1 MICCAHLE
9 SGDGRGTMVSN
20 RHIEAA
26 GRLVFALAALVAL
39 VLLSAGMPARAQV
52 TGQPA
57 PGPVTIDGPGEN
69 DAVTVDRAAD
79 RLLRIGLGD
88 EAVAAE
94 LGVTAIT
101 ATGISDEP
109 PPGYEAR
116 PGWRLVTV
124 GLRYTNLRQVDALAA
139 FNVSDFTV
147 LVEDGGYV
155 YPVHAASAGIG
166 SPLAR
171 PHTFLPGDPA
181 DGPLVFEVPEEAGDL
196 ALVHFTSEGALA
208 LDLTPE
214 REPAA
219 RPVPVAGPSSRG
231 VVMFDLLAASRRPSE
246 VAAGMRIVVL
256 DLELRLEVEHW
267 DQSLSF
273 DPSEGLELRD
283 AEGRVYRPLAS
294 LSGLRRPLATVPL
307 WRDQPA
313 RGEVGYEVAGDAS
326 GLTLVI
332 PFRGNPVQ
340 LALPDGLLPVPIATV
355 PAEEPAPPATEQPAP
370 SVAVAEVPETPAV
383 ELPALGAAEP
393 EEPAA
398 ERPAAGLVEEEEEAA
413 PASEP
418 SESTPPLPPT
428 PIKPRPPAAPVPASA
443 CPVPNPGKGA
453 RAVFLGEDRGTSGEW
468 QGHYGGEGQIL
479 VSYDGAGQD
488 QSRLPPH
495 IEGYE
500 YSEEAEFYVW
510 TTDTA
515 DTRAPAPLTGNRVA
529 ATVYSGGSFS
539 LTLDARDRAPHVL
552 ALYFLDWDSNQRAQW
567 VTLYDARTGDIL
579 DRRSL
584 ADFSGGVYFL
594 YETQGSV
601 RVELTSTGA
610 HNAVMAGV
618 FWDAARPPGGAE
630 LLLTIAKIRDRTR
643 DEAALT
649 VRRGESTI
657 LFTLT
662 GEDRPWAAG
671 REEGAPD
678 ASDPGSLVAR
688 YTVGPGYGRLIQERE
703 DPSVAFSWWRDV
715 PSSFPEAARF
725 PAGQTLWAEWE
736 GEVLLPGWGSYGT
749 IPLAGRRPFGASLE
763 DSESG
768 LCIAAVEP
776 GSPADLGGLEAGD
789 VITRLGGQPLRI
801 TTDLAFRLEAP
812 EGGHLFVDGMRL
824 LANVPCGLPGVAE
837 CAHGPRLEATT
848 RLDVGRHVV
857 RVAAVRHGAGDD
869 VEAEAADE
877 PPGGPRL
884 SWRLPEM
891 EEFEAVPA
899 HLFRPVPPPGTWSR
913 SPRQA
918 AQVGLE
924 WLQSS
929 AVDWQQRHGCN
940 GCHVQAQALAG
951 MAIARDNEYRVSDR
965 AYDTLLSGFA
975 EFQND
980 DGSWHNGAYVTATQF
995 GAMALATAEHRGGE
1009 GRNDTLMRAVRYL
1022 LGVQEENGVVRLDHE
1037 SWPID
1042 QGDILATANARMAFS
1057 VAAGVALVDEA
1068 ATVADAETRALEWLL
1083 MAEPSTNQDR
1093 AMKLLGLVT
1102 EDPAHRATIRE
1113 VLIAAKAD
1121 LLAHQL
1127 GDGGW
1132 EESDGTGANA
1142 FATGQALYA
1151 LKVAGQSVA
1160 SAPFQTGVAWLL
1172 DHQLWTGAWP
1182 QMNTHSGDASQYAP
1196 TMWPVIALVGSFQAV
1211 PVAIAHPTAQACVEG
1226 MVDLAAQVSTDEPVD
1241 SVRFVVDG
1249 VLVGTA
1255 EKPGRDGL
1263 YHLRWDSGTVA
1274 PGPHEIRIEAVRGG
1288 ATRGE
1293 DQTLIYHS
1301 EGGDGC
1307 AGILSVVS
1315 IGEHIPGIAAPNIE
1329 LVLDASG
1336 SMREQGKKIDG
1347 RLKIDVA
1354 KDVMMQIIRDLP
1366 DGMKVGLR
1374 VYGQRIREGREGDCR
1389 DSELVVGFGPLDRES
1404 LLRQVQEI
1412 SALGTTPLAYS
1423 LVRAAR
1429 DLAGESGAKLILLVT
1444 DGKEECNGSPRDV
1457 AARLTALGMKLRVD
1471 VVGFALAEEAV
1482 KQEMENVAALTGG
1495 RFFDAQDAAALQA
1508 SILDSLAAP
1517 YDVIDGAGVRV
1528 TGGIV
1533 NQGAIEVPRGIY
1545 AIAIHGT
1552 SEVFTIPDVAIG
1564 YDKFTRVEL
1573 VKSGP
1578 DITYEVLGP
1587 ATADDA
1593 DWAAEATIVPGWTPG
1608 AEEAAASPAQLA
1620 LLNQALAGLEQ
1631 EVVALQADRGPAP
1644 DQRIRDAQRMLRQLG
1659 FDPGPADG
1667 LWGGKT
1673 EGAVRAF
1680 QAWYPSA
1687 QLAAT
1692 GQLDDATFDAL
1703 SAAEAAGMTY
1713 SVVTRPTKPSRPALQ
1728 GVPSVLDSGTL
1739 MVGGQIVPLLGV
1751 RGVAGEHANLLGQY
1765 IGNRAVA
1772 CAPEGRGQY
1781 WCTIGEFDLSVVVL
1795 FNGGGRATADAPAYL
1810 KEAEAHAQANR
1821 LGVWR

>member
-1 MICCAHLE
+1 MW
-9 SGDGRGTMVSN
+9 
-20 RHIEAA
+20 
-26 GRLVFALAALVAL
+26 
-39 VLLSAGMPARAQV
+39 
-52 TGQPA
+52 
-57 PGPVTIDGPGEN
+57 
-69 DAVTVDRAAD
+69 
-79 RLLRIGLGD
+79 
-88 EAVAAE
+88 
-94 LGVTAIT
+94 TA
-101 ATGISDEP
+101 
-109 PPGYEAR
+109 
-116 PGWRLVTV
+116 
-124 GLRYTNLRQVDALAA
+124 
-139 FNVSDFTV
+139 
-147 LVEDGGYV
+147 
-155 YPVHAASAGIG
+155 
-166 SPLAR
+166 
-171 PHTFLPGDPA
+171 
-181 DGPLVFEVPEEAGDL
+181 
-196 ALVHFTSEGALA
+196 
-208 LDLTPE
+208 
-214 REPAA
+214 
-219 RPVPVAGPSSRG
+219 
-231 VVMFDLLAASRRPSE
+231 
-246 VAAGMRIVVL
+246 
-256 DLELRLEVEHW
+256 
-267 DQSLSF
+267 
-273 DPSEGLELRD
+273 
-283 AEGRVYRPLAS
+283 
-294 LSGLRRPLATVPL
+294 
-307 WRDQPA
+307 
-313 RGEVGYEVAGDAS
+313 
-326 GLTLVI
+326 
-332 PFRGNPVQ
+332 
-340 LALPDGLLPVPIATV
+340 
-355 PAEEPAPPATEQPAP
+355 
-370 SVAVAEVPETPAV
+370 
-383 ELPALGAAEP
+383 
-393 EEPAA
+393 
-398 ERPAAGLVEEEEEAA
+398 
-413 PASEP
+413 
-418 SESTPPLPPT
+418 
-428 PIKPRPPAAPVPASA
+428 
-443 CPVPNPGKGA
+443 
-453 RAVFLGEDRGTSGEW
+453 
-468 QGHYGGEGQIL
+468 
-479 VSYDGAGQD
+479 
-488 QSRLPPH
+488 
-495 IEGYE
+495 
-500 YSEEAEFYVW
+500 
-510 TTDTA
+510 DTA
-515 DTRAPAPLTGNRVA
+515 DTRAPAPPAGNRVA

-552 ALYFLDWDSNQRAQW
+552 ALYFLDWDSNQRAQR

-579 DRRSL
+579 DQRSF

-594 YETQGSV
+594 YETRGSV

-618 FWDAARPPGGAE
+618 FWEAARPPGGAE

-662 GEDRPWAAG
+662 GEGRPWAAG
-671 REEGAPD
+671 REEAAPD
-678 ASDPGSLVAR
+678 ASDPGGLVAR
-688 YTVGPGYGRLIQERE
+688 YIVGPGYGRLIQERE

-715 PSSFPEAARF
+715 SSSFPEVARF
-725 PAGQTLWAEWE
+725 PAEQTLWAEWE
-736 GEVLLPGWGSYGT
+736 GEVLLPGWESYGT

-763 DSESG
+763 DSEAG

-789 VITRLGGQPLRI
+789 VITRLAGQPLRI
-801 TTDLAFRLEAP
+801 TTDVTFRLEAP

-824 LANVPCGLPGVAE
+824 LANVTCELPGAAE
-837 CAHGPRLEATT
+837 CALGPWLEDTARLE
-848 RLDVGRHVV
+848 VGRRVV
-857 RVAAVRHGAGDD
+857 RVAAVRHGAAP
-869 VEAEAADE
+869 VAAAEGEGESEEE
-877 PPGGPRL
+877 PPGGPAL
-884 SWRLPEM
+884 SWRLPGM
-891 EEFEAVPA
+891 EEFEPVPVRA
-899 HLFRPVPPPGTWSR
+899 LRPIPPPGTWSR
-913 SPRQA
+913 TPRQT

-929 AVDWQQRHGCN
+929 AVAWQQRHGCN
-940 GCHVQAQALAG
+940 ACHVQSQALAG
-951 MAIARDNEYRVSDR
+951 MAIARDNEYRVSDQ
-965 AYDTLLSGFA
+965 AYDTLLSGF
-975 EFQND
+975 ERFQNG

-1009 GRNDTLMRAVRYL
+1009 GRNDTLMRAIRFL
-1022 LGVQEENGVVRLDHE
+1022 LAAQEESGIVRLDH
-1037 SWPID
+1037 SHWPID

-1057 VAAGVALVDEA
+1057 IAAGLATADEA
-1068 ATVADAETRALEWLL
+1068 PAIESAEARALEWLL
-1083 MAEPSTNQDR
+1083 TAAPETNQDR
-1093 AMKLLGLVT
+1093 TMKLLGLAT
-1102 EDPAHRATIRE
+1102 EDAAFRATIRE

-1132 EESDGTGANA
+1132 EETDGMGANA

-1151 LKVAGQSVA
+1151 LRAAGQSVA
-1160 SAPFQTGVAWLL
+1160 SAPFQKGVDWLL
-1172 DHQLWTGAWP
+1172 EHQLWTGAWP

-1211 PVAIAHPTAQACVEG
+1211 PVAIARPTAEACVEG
-1226 MVDLAAQVSTDEPVD
+1226 MVELAVEVSTDEPVD
-1241 SVRFVVDG
+1241 SVRFLVDG
-1249 VLVGTA
+1249 VLVGTVDR
-1255 EKPGRDGL
+1255 PGRDGF
-1263 YHLRWDSGTVA
+1263 YSVRWDSGTVA
-1274 PGPHEIRIEAVRGG
+1274 PGAHEIRIEAVRGD

-1293 DQTLIYHS
+1293 DQKLIYRS

-1307 AGILSVVS
+1307 AGILSLVS
-1315 IGEHIPGIAAPNIE
+1315 MGEHILGIAAPNIE
-1329 LVLDASG
+1329 LVFDASG

-1354 KDVMMQIIRDLP
+1354 KDVMMQIIRELP

-1389 DSELVVGFGPLDRES
+1389 DSQLVVSFGALDRES

-1429 DLAGESGAKLILLVT
+1429 DLAAEPGAKLILLVT

-1457 AARLTALGMKLRVD
+1457 AASLTALGMKLRVD

-1482 KQEMENVAALTGG
+1482 KQEMENVAAVTGG

-1517 YDVIDGAGVRV
+1517 YDVIDGAGVRIA
-1528 TGGIV
+1528 GGIV

-1545 AIAIHGT
+1545 TIAVHGT

-1573 VKSGP
+1573 VKSGSE
-1578 DITYEVLGP
+1578 ITYEVLGP

-1593 DWAAEATIVPGWTPG
+1593 EWAAEATIVPGWTPG

-1631 EVVALQADRGPAP
+1631 AVVALQADRGPAP
-1644 DQRIRDAQRMLRQLG
+1644 DQRIRDAQRMLRQIG
-1659 FDPGPADG
+1659 FDPGPVDG

-1687 QLAAT
+1687 GLTAT

-1728 GVPSVLDSGTL
+1728 GVPTVLDSGTL
-1739 MVGGQIVPLLGV
+1739 MVGGQILPLLGV

-1772 CAPEGRGQY
+1772 CAPEDRGQY
-1781 WCTIGEFDLSVVVL
+1781 RCTIGEFDLSVVVL
-1795 FNGGGRATADAPAYL
+1795 FNGGGRAMADAPAYL